1 MHVAIIMNGNGR
13 WAMKRGLPPT
23 AVCIQEDASSG
34 LDSRL
39 QLRIVIDYSEYARP
53 FQRALGYSAL
63 EPLAGSPDYQPVITA
78 S

>member
-23 AVCIQEDASSG
+23 AGCIQEDASNG

-39 QLRIVIDYSEYARP
+39 QLRIVIDYSEYARHL
-53 FQRALGYSAL
+53 QRALGCSAL
-63 EPLAGSPDYQPVITA
+63 GPLAGSPDYQPVITA